1 MVMSSLS
8 FCLVQMDLMMQALG
22 DGPHEAVRIQRCFND
37 FLLEFPQ
44 SVTCFN
50 DFPWDF
56 LNL

>member
-1 MVMSSLS
+1 
-8 FCLVQMDLMMQALG
+8 MQALG
-22 DGPHEAVRIQRCFND
+22 DGPHEVVRIQRCFND